1 MHQLVQSAGAIEGER
16 QESIHTIR
24 CTFVAF
30 SLTTVC
36 VFFLPGGS
44 VSRLLANWSTQ
55 HLAWLRAGVVCS
67 EGELAGV
74 GLSSIGLPREA
85 AKDL

>member
-30 SLTTVC
+30 SLTTVR
-36 VFFLPGGS
+36 VFFAR
-44 VSRLLANWSTQ
+44 RLCLKI
-55 HLAWLRAGVVCS
+55 AG
-67 EGELAGV
+67 
-74 GLSSIGLPREA
+74 
-85 AKDL
+85 